1 MRRYRKKLTALTQGL
16 SFGIKKSKTMI
27 NILLK
32 DKKGVEVNNGDILRV
47 VSISPEYQEEYD
59 PFYRF
64 QNGTSIK
71 WQEIVINPQEELDTF
86 GYCGIGINED
96 FTKEILLELFDLPNN
111 CNEEE
116 YKECVINVICEELK
130 IKPKTEKEFFE
141 IINGFEIVGNS
152 SKTPELLRSSEV

>member
-1 MRRYRKKLTALTQGL
+1 
-16 SFGIKKSKTMI
+16 MI

-32 DKKGVEVNNGDILRV
+32 DKNGVEVNNGDILRI

-64 QNGTSIK
+64 QNGTYIK

-96 FTKEILLELFDLPNN
+96 FTKEMLLELFDLPTK

-116 YKECVINVICEELK
+116 YQECVIDVICEELK
-130 IKPKTEKEFFE
+130 IKPKTENEFFE

-152 SKTPELLRSSEV
+152 FKTPELLRSSEV

>member
-1 MRRYRKKLTALTQGL
+1 
-16 SFGIKKSKTMI
+16 MI

-64 QNGTSIK
+64 QNGTTVK
-71 WQEIVINPQEELDTF
+71 WEEIVIDPQEELEIF
-86 GYCGIGINED
+86 GYCGIGID
-96 FTKEILLELFDLPNN
+96 KYFTKEILLELFDLPNN

-130 IKPKTEKEFFE
+130 IKPKTEKELFE

-152 SKTPELLRSSEV
+152 FKKQNNG